1 MEEELPKCVL
11 AFIEQERT
19 LLGNPKDLVFTDRT
33 QLEPLLSYLFHIL
46 EFYREHGVGNG
57 FPIAPVCK
65 VKRHFMTI
73 DTTVLFQ
80 LLRNVAAEAGVAQ
93 CPPWL
98 QALAGMSYKTFFQT
112 QHEALRAAAW
122 AQTFHLEGL
131 RRRRTFGRQIDTDGV
146 AMTVHFHVTVRK
158 RARHRKRT
166 RKQPAKYKRV
176 IAIDPGRT
184 NLVTAL
190 DSQTQRTKT
199 LTRNE
204 YYKRARIHRFKDK
217 VGCWELPLRG
227 VVAALSKTSVRT
239 SSEALSY
246 AYRQVLVRNYDR
258 LWQLRFSK
266 KRAREA
272 LACYAGKQKVLD
284 SFFSSFAHT
293 GDEKPIIAY
302 GAASFKPGG
311 KGEVNV
317 PVKGVLKAC
326 RKQYQTILVNEYLTT
341 KVHHACGQRLNPV
354 ARRSAVPPVRAV
366 RGLCWCQTCSK
377 FVSRDG
383 NAAHNILRVFESD
396 VCNGTRPHELRF
408 GQPRQEVQT
417 MLLLP

>member
-1 MEEELPKCVL
+1 MK
-11 AFIEQERT
+11 AIARNI
-19 LLGNPKDLVFTDRT
+19 LL
-33 QLEPLLSYLFHIL
+33 H
-46 EFYREHGVGNG
+46 H
-57 FPIAPVCK
+57 
-65 VKRHFMTI
+65 
-73 DTTVLFQ
+73 
-80 LLRNVAAEAGVAQ
+80 LRLN
-93 CPPWL
+93 C
-98 QALAGMSYKTFFQT
+98 
-112 QHEALRAAAW
+112 
-122 AQTFHLEGL
+122 
-131 RRRRTFGRQIDTDGV
+131 
-146 AMTVHFHVTVRK
+146 
-158 RARHRKRT
+158 
-166 RKQPAKYKRV
+166 
-176 IAIDPGRT
+176 
-184 NLVTAL
+184 
-190 DSQTQRTKT
+190 
-199 LTRNE
+199 
-204 YYKRARIHRFKDK
+204 
-217 VGCWELPLRG
+217 
-227 VVAALSKTSVRT
+227 KTSVRT

-396 VCNGTRPHELRF
+396 VCNVTRPHELRF